1 VKNRIKWILAVFFL
15 VFFLLT
21 GCDEAGEEQLL
32 LLEEEI
38 QEEPVVAEKDTV
50 SEQTSSAVVIYIC
63 GAVEAPGV
71 YELLEPAR
79 VVDAIT
85 AAGGMKEDA
94 AFDYLNQA
102 AVLTDG
108 QRIYVPTGEEIENLS
123 DNASMTTAVV
133 QEEASA
139 SSLVNINTASRDEL
153 MTLPGIGEAKAGNI
167 IRYREEA
174 GSFREIE
181 DIMLV
186 EGIKTGLFN
195 KIKEYICT
203 GL

>member
-1 VKNRIKWILAVFFL
+1 
-15 VFFLLT
+15 
-21 GCDEAGEEQLL
+21 
-32 LLEEEI
+32 
-38 QEEPVVAEKDTV
+38 
-50 SEQTSSAVVIYIC
+50 
-63 GAVEAPGV
+63 
-71 YELLEPAR
+71 
-79 VVDAIT
+79 
-85 AAGGMKEDA
+85 
-94 AFDYLNQA
+94 
-102 AVLTDG
+102 
-108 QRIYVPTGEEIENLS
+108 VPTGEEIENLS